1 PSTSTVIRWIRRY
14 IENDYNLLNIYKVK
28 IGNRFFRFSPEME
41 QIISNTIEQIIKDK
55 NIALTHKNIQIY
67 IYQKML
73 EHDIQ
78 ENPPS

>member
-1 PSTSTVIRWIRRY
+1 MIRWIRRY

-67 IYQKML
+67 I
-73 EHDIQ
+73 
-78 ENPPS
+78 